1 MALNKYITQ
10 LKNRFSGWSN
20 RDIFTTMLTI
30 LTYILR
36 GCYARLFMGKT
47 KGLVMIGK
55 GTNIRYANH
64 LYAGNDLIIED
75 YAEVNC
81 MSSRNITIGNRVTI
95 GRFAIIRPS
104 NAYGGEVG
112 EGLRIGN
119 NSSIGTYN
127 YIGCSGFIDIGNN
140 VMMGP
145 RVGLF
150 AENHKFE
157 RTDIPMHE
165 QGVEREFITIEDDC
179 WIGTNSVILSGVTI
193 GKGSIIAAG
202 SVVTKSVEPYSIMGG
217 VPAKLIKKR

>member
-1 MALNKYITQ
+1 MAQFKYIEQ
-10 LKNRFSGWSN
+10 LQNRFSGWSG
-20 RDIFTTMLTI
+20 RDIISTLFTI
-30 LTYILR
+30 LIYTLR
-36 GCYARLFMGKT
+36 GSYARLFMGKT
-47 KGLVMIGK
+47 KGLVMVGK
-55 GTNIRYANH
+55 GATIRYANH

-81 MSSRNITIGNRVTI
+81 MSSKNITIGNRVTI

-112 EGLRIGN
+112 EGLKIGN

-150 AENHKFE
+150 AENHNFE
-157 RTDIPMHE
+157 RTDIPMQE
-165 QGVEREFITIEDDC
+165 QGVERKFITIADDC
-179 WIGTNSVILSGVTI
+179 WIGANSVILSGVTI

-202 SVVTKSVEPYSIMGG
+202 SVVTKNVDPYSIMAG